1 MKKSKLDKLFLIGTI
16 IFLLL
21 VIYICL
27 ATWNHHECA
36 PRICRKGYDCLE
48 QVNKNSLIC
57 KNPLFD
63 DSATATTIRSGV
75 IMILFIIDAII
86 NIILVV
92 GYLKKKRYKRIIL
105 PMIMSIP
112 TLFFSII
119 IIFGYL
125 GII

>member
-92 GYLKKKRYKRIIL
+92 GYLKKKRSF
-105 PMIMSIP
+105 PHQG
-112 TLFFSII
+112 FSMDSKLDFIS
-119 IIFGYL
+119 L
-125 GII
+125 K